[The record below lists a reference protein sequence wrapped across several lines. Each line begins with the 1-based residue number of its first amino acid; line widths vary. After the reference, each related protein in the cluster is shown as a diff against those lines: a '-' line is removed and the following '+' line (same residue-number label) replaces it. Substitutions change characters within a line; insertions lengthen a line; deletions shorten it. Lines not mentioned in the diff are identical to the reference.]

1 MVSSGRRHH
10 RETGWG
16 AGEVT
21 SDAAAPLC
29 HVEDIHA
36 KSCREKP
43 RRDIRWSVPCRAPRA
58 ASPLAVASPMPPTH
72 GGGLVERCVAIC
84 TWAGETLLPL
94 CLRQLCQLPLHVGA
108 AVAGYLARRRRR
120 PRRDPV
126 DRGSPPTNRSV
137 RRLACGPRRR
147 LVRSGSLLEHPLAG
161 SGSVVRGRDIRIP
174 APGRG
179 SASDTRCASC
189 VRPSAR

>member
-84 TWAGETLLPL
+84 TWLGRPYFHCAFGSYASFHFTWERLWDVADSA
-94 CLRQLCQLPLHVGA
+94 LH
-108 AVAGYLARRRRR
+108 
-120 PRRDPV
+120 
-126 DRGSPPTNRSV
+126 
-137 RRLACGPRRR
+137 
-147 LVRSGSLLEHPLAG
+147 
-161 SGSVVRGRDIRIP
+161 
-174 APGRG
+174 
-179 SASDTRCASC
+179 
-189 VRPSAR
+189 PSAIDRLLRP